1 MENVTCFTY
10 GREDSFEVAISKKVA
25 SALGYK
31 WYFVEYSEEVWN
43 RFLSSKDFLQYC
55 HFAGNLTANPHFQ
68 DLPALLKLKEQG
80 VI

>member
-1 MENVTCFTY
+1 M
-10 GREDSFEVAISKKVA
+10 
-25 SALGYK
+25 
-31 WYFVEYSEEVWN
+31 YFVEYSEEVWN

-80 VI
+80 VIDYSIVQREDLELPAKDLFEKYTKEIRGY